1 MSFFLRWGLLFS
13 ASFAFAQDVT
23 RDSLAAPENWN
34 LYWQA
39 TSIGQHHPAFRSL
52 YRGTNSLDNRPETLA
67 SLTTTLFLGLRVN
80 KNTRLYFNPEIA
92 GGQGFSGVTG
102 VANFPNGEMP
112 RVGSATPTP
121 YLARLYVTHDF
132 RLGAETDGFMASA
145 NELAGDRPHK
155 RYSITIGRFTVT
167 DFFDKNRYSH
177 DPRTQFMGWAT
188 MYSGAWDYP
197 ADLRGYTWGWMHELQ
212 MRRWSVRYASVA
224 EPRVANGARFDRRL
238 FRNRGDIGEGE
249 FRYSLGPHMGAV
261 RLLGSMQRT
270 NSGDYAA
277 SIALAKRVGGVP
289 DITATRKNGT
299 LKYGWGLNVEQEV
312 ATGVGVFARVG
323 WNDGKTESFAFTV
336 IDHSESTGVTV
347 SGEHWGRPLDTV
359 GSAYTV
365 SGLSAIH
372 TEYLRRGG
380 LDFLL
385 GDGGL
390 RYGTERI
397 WESYYSSELVP
408 GFTASVDAQ
417 QITNPAYNRDRG
429 PLWAVALRLH
439 VELSA
444 KRLARARF

>member
-1 MSFFLRWGLLFS
+1 
-13 ASFAFAQDVT
+13 
-23 RDSLAAPENWN
+23 
-34 LYWQA
+34 
-39 TSIGQHHPAFRSL
+39 
-52 YRGTNSLDNRPETLA
+52 
-67 SLTTTLFLGLRVN
+67 
-80 KNTRLYFNPEIA
+80 
-92 GGQGFSGVTG
+92 
-102 VANFPNGEMP
+102 
-112 RVGSATPTP
+112 
-121 YLARLYVTHDF
+121 
-132 RLGAETDGFMASA
+132 
-145 NELAGDRPHK
+145 
-155 RYSITIGRFTVT
+155 
-167 DFFDKNRYSH
+167 
-177 DPRTQFMGWAT
+177 
-188 MYSGAWDYP
+188 
-197 ADLRGYTWGWMHELQ
+197 
-212 MRRWSVRYASVA
+212 
-224 EPRVANGARFDRRL
+224 
-238 FRNRGDIGEGE
+238 
-249 FRYSLGPHMGAV
+249 MGAV